1 MDFETAPAAGVAA
14 VTVDG
19 GLSMDS
25 VREALLRLAHP
36 TAPPP
41 DRVLLD
47 FRPARGSLSSRDVFQ
62 LVRVLTDHP
71 KAFGGRIALLDNY
84 KRYDKAEFFCASA
97 AELGFEFQAFL
108 DPQDAADWLQ
118 MASRV
123 AA

>member
-41 DRVLLD
+41 HRVLLD

-71 KAFGGRIALLDNY
+71 EAFGGRIALLDNY
-84 KRYDKAEFFCASA
+84 KRYDKAEFFCAAA

-108 DPQDAADWLQ
+108 TPQDATNWLTT
-118 MASRV
+118 ASRV